1 MEKLLLISLLVIG
14 SVNSYSR
21 VMARPTSARVHVS
34 RPSIRTVSR
43 PSVVR
48 VRPSTKTIT
57 HKAAIRPNS
66 IKSIKP
72 IKTSST
78 THISNKSNIFTSKPK
93 SITSSSFSNMSS
105 EPNVIVR
112 GNNGMSFFDY
122 IMINRMINNSNT
134 QSVQVEGKLSENNIS
149 ELIKFLKKEIEEEEN
164 KMFPDK
170 EKIKKYK
177 EYINLLQNKK

>member
-1 MEKLLLISLLVIG
+1 MKKLLLISLLII
-14 SVNSYSR
+14 SSISSYSR
-21 VMARPTSARVHVS
+21 VIARPTRVHVS
-34 RPSIRTVSR
+34 RPSVRTVSR

-48 VRPSTKTIT
+48 VRPSTRTIT
-57 HKAAIRPNS
+57 HKAAIRPS
-66 IKSIKP
+66 SIKP
-72 IKTSST
+72 TKTSST
-78 THISNKSNIFTSKPK
+78 IYTSNKSNIFTSKPK

-112 GNNGMSFFDY
+112 GNNGISFFDY
-122 IMINRMINNSNT
+122 MMINRMINNSNA
-134 QSVQVEGKLSENNIS
+134 QSVQIEGKLNENNIN

-170 EKIKKYK
+170 EKVKKYK

>member
-1 MEKLLLISLLVIG
+1 MKKLLLISLLIVG
-14 SVNSYSR
+14 SINSYSR
-21 VMARPTSARVHVS
+21 VIARPTRVHVS
-34 RPSIRTVSR
+34 RPSVRAVSR

-48 VRPSTKTIT
+48 VRPSTRTIT
-57 HKAAIRPNS
+57 HKAAIRP
-66 IKSIKP
+66 ISIKP
-72 IKTSST
+72 TKTSST
-78 THISNKSNIFTSKPK
+78 IYTSNKSNIFTSKPK

-122 IMINRMINNSNT
+122 MMINRMINNSNA
-134 QSVQVEGKLSENNIS
+134 QSVQIEGKLNENNIN
-149 ELIKFLKKEIEEEEN
+149 ELIKFLKKEIDEEEN

-170 EKIKKYK
+170 EKVKKYK